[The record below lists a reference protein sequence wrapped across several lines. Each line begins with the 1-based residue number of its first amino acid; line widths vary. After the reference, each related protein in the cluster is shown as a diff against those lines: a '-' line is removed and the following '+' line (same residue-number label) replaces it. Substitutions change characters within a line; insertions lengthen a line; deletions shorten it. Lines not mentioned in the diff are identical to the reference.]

1 MKKTNRF
8 VPMAALGLLVWLVSA
23 TAANAG
29 DPAGQYELRVFPGG
43 AQKAGESIVS
53 ISARWVTRDGLQTG
67 FTALTFLNGP
77 DQMKPHDAHAA
88 VKRVAHSV
96 RRGMGY
102 MRPPL
107 KGITVEGVK
116 DAEKP
121 YYILRNK
128 EGFTLTKL
136 TIRDFVNDKYTTEIE
151 AKSFGQKGV
160 AVSFD
165 LVESNVGR
173 IVVNF
178 SASDL
183 KTFHAQGGGI
193 DVTIGDGKTVTVDTK
208 GKTTDEIERALASRI
223 SGSFSSSPLLP
234 DEREKRDQ
242 KNIKPF
248 DGGEVQVR
256 SMSANSFTV
265 EVKDHSLGI
274 INRYKF
280 PGG

>member
-1 MKKTNRF
+1 
-8 VPMAALGLLVWLVSA
+8 
-23 TAANAG
+23 
-29 DPAGQYELRVFPGG
+29 
-43 AQKAGESIVS
+43 
-53 ISARWVTRDGLQTG
+53 
-67 FTALTFLNGP
+67 
-77 DQMKPHDAHAA
+77 MKPHDAHAA

-102 MRPPL
+102 MRPSL
-107 KGITVEGVK
+107 KGIKVEAVK
-116 DAEKP
+116 DTEKP
-121 YYILRNK
+121 HYVIRNR

-136 TIRDFVNDKYTTEIE
+136 AIRDYVNDKYTTEIE

-165 LVESNVGR
+165 LVASNVGR
-173 IVVNF
+173 VVMNVA
-178 SASDL
+178 ASDL

-223 SGSFSSSPLLP
+223 SGSFSSSPLFP
-234 DEREKRDQ
+234 DEREKLDQ

-256 SMSANSFTV
+256 SMSTNSFTV